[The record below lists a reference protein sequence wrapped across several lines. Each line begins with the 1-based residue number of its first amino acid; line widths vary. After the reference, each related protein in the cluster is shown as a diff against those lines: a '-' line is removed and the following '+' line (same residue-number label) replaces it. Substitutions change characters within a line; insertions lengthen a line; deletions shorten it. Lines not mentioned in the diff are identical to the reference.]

1 MLFNNQKNKQDL
13 DMSKTYT
20 YEELK
25 AMGVKPVIQMSPSI
39 SGVKRCNSILLSDNA
54 FSSEIKAY
62 NVN

>member
-1 MLFNNQKNKQDL
+1 
-13 DMSKTYT
+13 MSKTYT

-54 FSSEIKAY
+54 FSVGGRAY
-62 NVN
+62 SNIFYPT